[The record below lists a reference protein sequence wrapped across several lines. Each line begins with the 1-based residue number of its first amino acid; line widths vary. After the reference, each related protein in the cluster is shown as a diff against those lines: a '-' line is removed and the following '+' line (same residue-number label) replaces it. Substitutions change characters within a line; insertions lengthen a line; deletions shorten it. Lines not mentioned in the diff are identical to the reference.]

1 MLSPATCLISQKLKP
16 RLPISLY
23 GKRFL
28 ALGEDRGDKQPSAD
42 SSADLPEPLFVS
54 LFEFPVRPSQPTV
67 PVLLSFTAL
76 TVRPTRPSP

>member
-23 GKRFL
+23 SKCFL
-28 ALGEDRGDKQPSAD
+28 ALGEDRGDKQH
-42 SSADLPEPLFVS
+42 SADLPEPLFVS

-67 PVLLSFTAL
+67 SVLLSFTAL